1 MAGSDLNYILMQF
14 VTYVSETLFFYFWLR
29 AFSEKKFRNNKVVL
43 MALLCLAALRYY
55 GDSFGNVAFG
65 MIFGLGCSLLCAFW
79 LFHDRQ
85 VRLFFYVAANEV
97 IVVSADVLFQASW
110 ICLSGGNPMGGTS
123 GGLLLLLMERCLLFF
138 LYGILIKTA
147 SRGKSFVVK
156 SQTDLPFSLLLCAV
170 VAVSYIFMVGIC
182 VLGAGAAAE
191 GQVGWLMA
199 GSLVSLTVSVAMVC
213 LFGRLTDIYE
223 KIHHLELQGI
233 RFRLE
238 EKHYREMEEVHE
250 QYDVFLHD
258 IRHLMRTIT
267 VLSKEENF
275 EEIEHLVME
284 KREYLRN
291 LEQNAVCSHKILN
304 ALLMERKEYAD
315 SQNVSLLLEIKEP
328 LFTQEIDDLDL
339 ITLMGNLLD
348 NAIEAE
354 KHATKQEGILCQMRM
369 AREGRH
375 IVIQVEN
382 SFQGKAPE
390 EGHVPRK
397 RGQIGDKHGI
407 GLESVQES
415 VKKYGGI
422 MECSKTGDRYRV
434 KILLPVSGGQESV
447 IA

>member
-1 MAGSDLNYILMQF
+1 MVGSDLNFILMQF
-14 VTYVSETLFFYFWLR
+14 MTYVSETIFFYFWLK
-29 AFSEKKFRNNKVVL
+29 AFSEKKSKDGKLVL
-43 MALLCLAALRYY
+43 LALFCLTALRYC

-65 MIFGLGCSLLCAFW
+65 MVFGLGCSLLCAGW

-85 VRLFFYVAANEV
+85 VRLCFYVAANEV
-97 IVVSADVLFQASW
+97 ISISADVLFRASW
-110 ICLSGGNPMGGTS
+110 IGLSKGNLAAGS
-123 GGLLLLLMERCLLFF
+123 SEGLLFMLIEKSLLLF
-138 LYGILIKTA
+138 LYCILIKTA
-147 SRGKSFVVK
+147 SGGKSFVVK
-156 SQTDLPFSLLLCAV
+156 SQTDLPFSVLLCAV
-170 VAVSYIFMVGIC
+170 VTVFYAFMIGIC
-182 VLGAGAAAE
+182 ILENRALEEEQG
-191 GQVGWLMA
+191 GWLIA
-199 GSLVSLTVSVAMVC
+199 GSLISLAVSVAMVC
-213 LFGRLTDIYE
+213 LFGRLTDIFGR
-223 KIHHLELQGI
+223 INRLELQGI

-250 QYDVFLHD
+250 QYDIFLHD

-267 VLSKEENF
+267 VLSKGENF

-291 LEQNAVCSHKILN
+291 LEQNVVCSHKILN
-304 ALLMERKEYAD
+304 ALLIERKEYAD
-315 SQNVSLLLEIKEP
+315 SQNVSMLLEIKEP

-354 KHATKQEGILCQMRM
+354 KHAVKQEGILCQMRM

-382 SFQGKAPE
+382 SFQGEAPG
-390 EGHVPRK
+390 EGHVSKK
-397 RGQIGDKHGI
+397 RGRIGDKHGI

-422 MECSKTGDRYRV
+422 MERSKTSDRYQV